1 MANTSINV
9 GIKNKN
15 TIKVVV
21 NASSGVITP
30 SYPPTI
36 RTNPQHTSSPYIH
49 QISAM
54 TDVDATDADTGET
67 LIYHKD
73 ANKYI
78 VEPLALENTVG
89 SLDSGEF

>member
-9 GIKNKN
+9 GLKRTN
-15 TIKVVV
+15 TIKVTV

-36 RTNPQHTSSPYIH
+36 RTNPQY
-49 QISAM
+49 SA
-54 TDVDATDADTGET
+54 TANQHFVSNLVDVDASDADSGET

-73 ANKYI
+73 SNKYV
-78 VEPLALENTVG
+78 VEPLDLENTVG
-89 SLDSGEF
+89 TLDMGEF